1 MHRRH
6 IFMNLVSVCPANGAV
21 VERGFLLVNLITN
34 GLRSSMNV
42 HALDDMMTIHY
53 HGSTLS
59 DNIL

>member
-1 MHRRH
+1 
-6 IFMNLVSVCPANGAV
+6 MNLISVCPANGAV

-34 GLRSSMNV
+34 GLRSNMNV